1 MRRLVILLAVS
12 LLAISCAKKNEIQ
25 PVSEYE
31 SADIQAKSYDFHVY
45 PGSRFLGGQTELMR
59 RMYLMMKPDAKE
71 PAPMAAY
78 DSDASLEQVAAWY
91 LQRYGYGEIAPTD
104 APEASGAKP
113 SAYYNA
119 GDFAK
124 DAPIIR
130 QRLETLGMPSDV
142 SQASGSYRGAY
153 FAPKTNL
160 PRVSL
165 QRPYFDANERKV
177 VDRTLIVM
185 VKE

>member
-1 MRRLVILLAVS
+1 MRRLIVLAACVVLLS
-12 LLAISCAKKNEIQ
+12 SCVKENKVE

-45 PGSRFLGGQTELMR
+45 PGSRFLGGPTDLMR
-59 RMYLMMKPDAKE
+59 RTYMMMKPSAKE
-71 PAPMAAY
+71 PAPMASY
-78 DSDASLEQVAAWY
+78 DTDAPLEQVAAWY
-91 LQRYGYGEIAPTD
+91 LQRYGYAAIAAND
-104 APEASGAKP
+104 APDATGVKP

-124 DAPIIR
+124 DAPVIK
-130 QRLETLGMPSDV
+130 QRLEKLGMPSDV
-142 SQASGSYRGAY
+142 SQATGTYRGAY

-165 QRPYFDANERKV
+165 QRPYFDAIELKV

>member
-1 MRRLVILLAVS
+1 MRRALLLLSILVLLA
-12 LLAISCAKKNEIQ
+12 ACAKENKVQ

-31 SADIQAKSYDFHVY
+31 SADIQAKSYDFHVFA
-45 PGSRFLGGQTELMR
+45 GARFLGGQTDLMR
-59 RMYLMMKPDAKE
+59 RTYMMMKPNAKE

-78 DSDASLEQVAAWY
+78 DTDAPLGQVAAWY
-91 LQRYGYGEIAPTD
+91 LERYGYGTIAPND
-104 APEASGAKP
+104 APDATGVKP

-124 DAPIIR
+124 DAPINK
-130 QRLETLGMPSDV
+130 QRLEKLGMPSDV
-142 SQASGSYRGAY
+142 SQATGTYRGAY

-165 QRPYFDANERKV
+165 QRPYFDAVERKI